1 MYDLRLVSL
10 HSIAQQEIFRA
21 IMEMRQEKSMK
32 HEKNNILKTTAKLKM
47 YMRYWVAMMGGGSGR
62 RRKKESNN
70 LR

>member
-21 IMEMRQEKSMK
+21 MMETGPEKSMK

-47 YMRYWVAMMGGGSGR
+47 YMSWCTGWQ
-62 RRKKESNN
+62 KKEKKKVII
-70 LR
+70 